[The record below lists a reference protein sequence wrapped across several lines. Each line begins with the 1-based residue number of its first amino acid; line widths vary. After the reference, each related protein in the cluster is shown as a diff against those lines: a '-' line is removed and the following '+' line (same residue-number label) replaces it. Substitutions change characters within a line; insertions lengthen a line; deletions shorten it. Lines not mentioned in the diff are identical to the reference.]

1 MVFSKVNRNIT
12 RHYRCWVS
20 AGLGNC
26 APSVSHF
33 VYGFAGIYDLKF
45 LMFINKDC
53 RKGCDGSFFKFCEMC
68 FTSSS
73 FGRIMKPP
81 LSPSISPSA
90 SIHRFCSS
98 LVCYRS
104 NFFYYRNYKS
114 ETVDCSFHTIW
125 YICSTTSSRRPLFK
139 NFDLANCA
147 FVEGRWEKKLCDI
160 KLTFLNSLCFLRERK
175 SSFCSFR
182 SFLMKTKHWTIIE
195 AVLCCNK
202 RKISKNTEKKV
213 DVDWREKKK
222 I

>member
-1 MVFSKVNRNIT
+1 MLSER
-12 RHYRCWVS
+12 R
-20 AGLGNC
+20 AGELRTVGESFCLRLCGNLWSEIFDVHKQGLLG
-26 APSVSHF
+26 
-33 VYGFAGIYDLKF
+33 
-45 LMFINKDC
+45 
-53 RKGCDGSFFKFCEMC
+53 GCGGSLFKFYEIC
-68 FTSSS
+68 FTSSTLS
-73 FGRIMKPP
+73 RLTKPT

-114 ETVDCSFHTIW
+114 ETVDCLFHAFW

-139 NFDLANCA
+139 NFDLKYCA
-147 FVEGRWEKKLCDI
+147 FVEGDGKKSCV
-160 KLTFLNSLCFLRERK
+160 TLNWHFWIHCVSCERAK

-202 RKISKNTEKKV
+202 RKISKNTRENSWRRLKGEK
-213 DVDWREKKK
+213 